1 MRTEEIV
8 VVGAGQAGGEAV
20 AALRMA
26 GFEGGVTLVGD
37 EPHLPYSRPPLSKDF
52 LLGDVG
58 TEVLLLRPPHFYE
71 KHRVRTLLGR
81 TVTKLDRDRRT
92 ITLDDGGSLTYG
104 TLILATG
111 GHARRLRDPM
121 AEAAPNVHYVRTIA
135 DIERLRPELVPGARL
150 AVIGGGY
157 VGLEIAA
164 VGRKLGLEVTVV
176 EAAPRLL
183 ARVAGPDISAFVHRV
198 HTEEGV
204 DIRLGTTVT
213 GFVPGDNGRVTAAVL
228 ADGTTVGADV
238 VVVGIGLVPR
248 DQLAADAGLDV
259 ADGIVVDEFCR
270 TGDEAIYAIGDCTR
284 HPCAEHG
291 GMRRLESV
299 QNASEQARVAAAAIT
314 DDPRAYAAVPWF
326 WSDQY
331 DLKLRSVGI
340 AADYDQ
346 TVVRGSLDEGR
357 SAAVFYLKAGRVRAA
372 EVVSSPRD
380 FGAAKKLVA
389 HRAEVAPERLADLG
403 TPLKDLLTSR

>member
-1 MRTEEIV
+1 MQTEDIV
-8 VVGAGQAGGEAV
+8 VVGGGQAGGEAV
-20 AALRMA
+20 AALRTA
-26 GFEGGVTLVGD
+26 GFEGGITLVGE
-37 EPHLPYSRPPLSKDF
+37 EPQLPYSRPPLSKDF
-52 LLGDVG
+52 LLGEVG

-71 KHRVRTLLGR
+71 KHLVRTLLGR

-92 ITLDDGGSLTYG
+92 LTLDDGDSLRYN

-111 GHARRLRDPM
+111 GTARRLRDPV
-121 AEAAPNVHYVRTIA
+121 AEAAPNIHYIRTIA
-135 DIERLRPELVPGARL
+135 DIKRLRPGLVPGARL

-164 VGRKLGLEVTVV
+164 VGRKLGLDVTVV

-183 ARVAGPDISAFVHRV
+183 ARAAGPEISAFVHRV

-213 GFVPGDNGRVTAAVL
+213 GFVPGDDGRVTAAVL
-228 ADGTTVGADV
+228 DDGTKVDADV

-248 DQLAADAGLDV
+248 DRLAADAGIEV

-270 TGDEAIYAIGDCTR
+270 TSDEAVYAIGDCTR

-291 GMRRLESV
+291 GTRRLESV

-314 DDPRAYAAVPWF
+314 QNRRAYTSVPWF

-340 AADYDQ
+340 AAGCDR

-357 SAAVFYLKAGRVRAA
+357 SAAVFYLKAGQVRAA

-389 HRAEVAPERLADLG
+389 NRAEIAPERLADVS